1 MKSGPTL
8 NGWIGNPLSA
18 SAANKAQ
25 VTAVLPSPLYIPAMI
40 IPLDFEA
47 FMVGRDAIP
56 RAPELCVDMRRRT
69 RWSASLPRRH
79 AAFLLWSVLVGH
91 ASARSEY
98 CLCLSSKLDSSSR
111 NDSLVEVM
119 FDFAHLGHDAGTV

>member
-25 VTAVLPSPLYIPAMI
+25 VTAVLPSPLRIPAMI

-47 FMVGRDAIP
+47 FMVGRDALP
-56 RAPELCVDMRRRT
+56 RDPKLCVDMRRRT
-69 RWSASLPRRH
+69 RWSASLSRCY
-79 AAFLLWSVLVGH
+79 AAFFGGSWEEPV
-91 ASARSEY
+91 SARPEY
-98 CLCLSSKLDSSSR
+98 WRCLPSKLDSSSR
-111 NDSLVEVM
+111 DDSLVEMM
-119 FDFAHLGHDAGTV
+119 FDFAHLS